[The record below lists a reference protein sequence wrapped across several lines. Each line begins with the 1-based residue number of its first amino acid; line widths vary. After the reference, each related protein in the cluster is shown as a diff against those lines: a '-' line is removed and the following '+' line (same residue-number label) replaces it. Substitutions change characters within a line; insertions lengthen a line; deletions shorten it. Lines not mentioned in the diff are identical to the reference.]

1 MQIPPNNNQTT
12 TQSTSSNTVSSN
24 TSNDIKIDVATVE
37 RQIKEQ
43 LLNDGNYI
51 KFIEAIGSAI
61 NKLNM

>member
-1 MQIPPNNNQTT
+1 MQTPPNNNST

-24 TSNDIKIDVATVE
+24 TSNDIKIDVVTVE

-43 LLNDGNYI
+43 LLNDDCYI